1 MFKTFYLTAKLQKIQ
16 NVMLVELDI
25 LGRHVVFLI
34 ISIYKKKNIFFRYL
48 FDYCRVDHRANN
60 AITDISYRKVYY
72 FFIAKRKIETF
83 CIDLSFFKFGN
94 SFLPERYIDLDRTIQ
109 ILDVIIVISLNHKL
123 LD

>member
-1 MFKTFYLTAKLQKIQ
+1 MFITFTLTAKLQ
-16 NVMLVELDI
+16 NVMLVELD
-25 LGRHVVFLI
+25 LLRRHVVFLI

-48 FDYCRVDHRANN
+48 FNYCRVDHRANN

-72 FFIAKRKIETF
+72 YFIAKRKIETF
-83 CIDLSFFKFGN
+83 CIDLSFFKLGN

-109 ILDVIIVISLNHKL
+109 ILDVIIVISLNHNL

>member
-16 NVMLVELDI
+16 NVMLVELDL

-72 FFIAKRKIETF
+72 YFIAKRKIETF
-83 CIDLSFFKFGN
+83 CIDLSFFKLGN

-109 ILDVIIVISLNHKL
+109 ILDGIIVISLNHKL

>member
-16 NVMLVELDI
+16 NVMLVELDLI
-25 LGRHVVFLI
+25 RRHVVFLI

-60 AITDISYRKVYY
+60 AITDISYTKVYY
-72 FFIAKRKIETF
+72 YFIAKRKIETF
-83 CIDLSFFKFGN
+83 CIDLSFFKLGN

-109 ILDVIIVISLNHKL
+109 ILDGIIVISLNHKL

>member
-1 MFKTFYLTAKLQKIQ
+1 MFKTFYLSAKLQKIQ
-16 NVMLVELDI
+16 NVMLVEFDL

-72 FFIAKRKIETF
+72 YFIAKRKIETF
-83 CIDLSFFKFGN
+83 CIDLSFFKLGN

-109 ILDVIIVISLNHKL
+109 ILDSSLYLPCTRKIRF
-123 LD
+123 